1 MIRNNIR
8 NLIMISKMIRNY
20 DIAAAGKIIPVQA
33 SLSIHLRDLDA
44 SSLRHILS
52 TSPTPLSCF
61 SLEYHFALKC
71 IKHYLILSR
80 VLQLSRATSVQEHV
94 TGVKICIVVVYKCWF
109 K

>member
-1 MIRNNIR
+1 
-8 NLIMISKMIRNY
+8 MISKMIKNYVRNY
-20 DIAAAGKIIPVQA
+20 VIAAAGKIIPVQT

-52 TSPTPLSCF
+52 TSPTPSSCF
-61 SLEYHFALKC
+61 SLEYQFALKC

-80 VLQLSRATSVQEHV
+80 VLQLSRATSVQEQV
-94 TGVKICIVVVYKCWF
+94 TGVKMCFVVVYKCWF